1 MSLKIRLITPP
12 DIFEN
17 DDLNLLFI
25 DISEEDQT
33 LATNWFSQYEK
44 EQNLNVYFYQG
55 EPNVPWLLHA
65 ASYADFKYINLDQ
78 PSLISLYLSSH
89 LLAKN
94 NIWYSAANQN
104 TAEVYSYIN
113 KNRVN
118 DIKEFLNTIFAKN

>member
-1 MSLKIRLITPP
+1 MGLKIRLITPP

-25 DISEEDQT
+25 DIPERDQD
-33 LATNWFSQYEK
+33 LATTWFTQYEK
-44 EQNLNVYFYQG
+44 DRDINVYFYQG

-78 PSLISLYLSSH
+78 SSDISLYLSSH
-89 LLAKN
+89 LLGKSN
-94 NIWYSAANQN
+94 LWYSVSDQN
-104 TAEVYSYIN
+104 KAEIYSYIN

-118 DIKEFLNTIFAKN
+118 NIQEFLDFIFKET